1 MSIVYHLKS
10 NAQKIL
16 LWLWFCLFLG
26 IENFHY
32 IFLERHFEKS
42 FQVFEISSI
51 MFGRQT
57 IRKTI
62 KFNNRDQFL
71 KTIMDELLNILV
83 KQTPSWKMAAIYEF
97 WVDHVLF
104 VFNYIWTL
112 NVQSLILASQ
122 TERFSYIQTYCK
134 YQSF

>member
-16 LWLWFCLFLG
+16 WWFFRYWKLF
-26 IENFHY
+26 
-32 IFLERHFEKS
+32 FLERHFEKS

-57 IRKTI
+57 ICKTI
-62 KFNNRDQFL
+62 KFNYRDQFL
-71 KTIMDELLNILV
+71 KKIMDEILNILV
-83 KQTPSWKMAAIYEF
+83 KQTPSWKMAAMYDF

-104 VFNYIWTL
+104 VFNYIWTT
-112 NVQSLILASQ
+112 NVQSWYLQYKMKDFPIYRVTANINH
-122 TERFSYIQTYCK
+122 F
-134 YQSF
+134 

>member
-32 IFLERHFEKS
+32 IFWSAILKKASKYLKYRPLCLEDK
-42 FQVFEISSI
+42 QY
-51 MFGRQT
+51 
-57 IRKTI
+57 I

-71 KTIMDELLNILV
+71 KTIMDEILNILV
-83 KQTPSWKMAAIYEF
+83 KQTPSWKMAAIYDF

-104 VFNYIWTL
+104 VFNYIWTT

-134 YQSF
+134 YQSFLI